1 MVLTCDGA
9 KIVASSVDSLFEAH
23 PRLQLEAELLAQ
35 KKKRH
40 VRPEGVL
47 YARQKVNTYGKSK
60 KPRFFILARERKR
73 KSYRTRGD
81 FRTKIFGFSAIFP
94 LWFAHYFILRLS
106 YYSLFLV
113 IWDFFSMPVVSELVR
128 VRIQALIS

>member
-47 YARQKVNTYGKSK
+47 YARQKVNTHGKSK
-60 KPRFFILARERKR
+60 KLTFFISEVIKGYHSRQVP
-73 KSYRTRGD
+73 SISSIQMHYRPMPN
-81 FRTKIFGFSAIFP
+81 FP
-94 LWFAHYFILRLS
+94 
-106 YYSLFLV
+106 
-113 IWDFFSMPVVSELVR
+113 
-128 VRIQALIS
+128 